1 MANFLLIFYIA
12 SACIDSYASEHNMM
26 RNFKLFLMPALM
38 AYLSFHANHDVL
50 LYIALLLSWAGDVYL
65 VNKTKKNYQLGLI
78 SFLLA
83 HITYGIYFIHPL
95 PLTSLMFWVGV
106 LLYGIAVCL
115 YLKLILPIVPASFKK
130 ATIVYMITITFMS
143 LMAYVNMIKTMNILS
158 WLGTIVF
165 LISDTL
171 LSYQIYTKSPQRGVM
186 ETYSIAQLLIVLGV
200 IYASGI

>member
-65 VNKTKKNYQLGLI
+65 INKTKKNYQLGLI
-78 SFLLA
+78 SFMLA
-83 HITYGIYFIHPL
+83 HISYGIYFIHPL

-106 LLYGIAVCL
+106 LLYGIAGCL
-115 YLKLILPIVPASFKK
+115 YLKLMKHYNKNNQIHVL
-130 ATIVYMITITFMS
+130 
-143 LMAYVNMIKTMNILS
+143 KTSTEISGFAFFSNNPNNFVTLLYTYFSQQNHEILS
-158 WLGTIVF
+158 IFKYF
-165 LISDTL
+165 LEAEL
-171 LSYQIYTKSPQRGVM
+171 KS
-186 ETYSIAQLLIVLGV
+186 
-200 IYASGI
+200 

>member
-50 LYIALLLSWAGDVYL
+50 LY
-65 VNKTKKNYQLGLI
+65 
-78 SFLLA
+78 
-83 HITYGIYFIHPL
+83 
-95 PLTSLMFWVGV
+95 
-106 LLYGIAVCL
+106 GIAGCL
-115 YLKLILPIVPASFKK
+115 YLKLILPVVPASFKK
-130 ATIVYMITITFMS
+130 ATIVYMITILFMS

-158 WLGTIVF
+158 WLGSIVF

-171 LSYQIYTKSPQRGVM
+171 LSYQTYTKSPQRGVM

-200 IYASGI
+200 IYASGV

>member
-1 MANFLLIFYIA
+1 MKKQV
-12 SACIDSYASEHNMM
+12 MM
-26 RNFKLFLMPALM
+26 
-38 AYLSFHANHDVL
+38 
-50 LYIALLLSWAGDVYL
+50 ILLLPK
-65 VNKTKKNYQLGLI
+65 KTKMNYQLGLI

-95 PLTSLMFWVGV
+95 PFTSLMFWVGV

-115 YLKLILPIVPASFKK
+115 YLKLILPVVPASFKK

-143 LMAYVNMIKTMNILS
+143 MMAYVNMIKTMNILS

-171 LSYQIYTKSPQRGVM
+171 LSYQTYTKSPQRGVM